1 MTVKD
6 GEIAE
11 SNYNYVNKDGQLKAD
26 DEEYQKMISEK
37 SGTGPQDF
45 VPALNKA
52 FVEQQ
57 DAAVVTGATHSCI
70 HGTDSKFM
78 LAN

>member
-6 GEIAE
+6 GKIAE
-11 SNYNYVNKDGQLKAD
+11 SNYNYVNKDGQLKTD
-26 DEEYQKMISEK
+26 DEEYQKMMSEK

-57 DAAVVTGATHSCI
+57 DAASCNRCN
-70 HGTDSKFM
+70 SFM
-78 LAN
+78 ARIQNLC